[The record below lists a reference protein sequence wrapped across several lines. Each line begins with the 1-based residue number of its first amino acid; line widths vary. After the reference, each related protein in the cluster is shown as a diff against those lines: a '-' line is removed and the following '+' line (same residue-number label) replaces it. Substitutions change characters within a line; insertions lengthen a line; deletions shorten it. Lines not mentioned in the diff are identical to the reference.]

1 MLKSFMVRSLAL
13 MLVYFLFI
21 PMLPLVAIAVNK
33 TNRIK
38 AVSNA
43 GETVLSEKTIGEFHR
58 TQNRVLNSRLIE
70 VGNSDT
76 KVALWQEQKS
86 DGQIVPFYAISLDGQ
101 KMARVTETS
110 YDVLLRYKQFEPLKT
125 QPVVPTSLSADRI
138 DGDENIYIV
147 QYVTQ
152 PLEDYRKEIRETG
165 GTIYNYLANHSEL
178 VKMNDATR
186 NKIASLPFVRWVGD
200 YHPAY
205 KLESYLLNGLS
216 DMNNM
221 ATMRYNIM
229 VFERGSLQQNKVA
242 DYIRTLGGKVDLT
255 IPEGFR
261 MEATLTPA
269 QLLEIVKRH
278 EVLFIDRWSPPETD
292 MDLVRT
298 FGGAN
303 FIETTLGY
311 TGQGVSGEVMDNGVL
326 TTHNDFQATPATL
339 IHGTLGTTQSHG
351 TSTFGIVFGNGTANP
366 AGRGML
372 PNAKKIF
379 ANYSFLT
386 NRYTHTEELKQDPY
400 KAVFQSNS
408 WGNTQVLDYT
418 TLSAEMDD
426 ILFQKDFTLLNSQ
439 SNTGNQTSR
448 PQAWAKNVVS
458 IGGVRH
464 FNTAATTDDCWC
476 TGASIGP
483 AADGRIKP
491 DLAHF
496 YDSVLAPTS
505 SSNTAYT
512 QFGGTSAA
520 TPIVAGHFGIFFQ
533 MWHNGQFGNPTGAT
547 VFDSRPHM
555 TTTKAIMINTAV
567 QWSNTTGANVDL
579 TRMRQ
584 GWGRPDLQNLYNLRD
599 KMFIVN
605 ETDLLTNLA
614 TKSYT
619 VTVPSGSTTPLK
631 ATMTYADPMGT
642 VPSTRHRINDL
653 TLKVTS
659 PSNVVYYGNNGMTAS
674 GQWSTSG
681 GTGNIIDTVENVY
694 IQNPEAGNWTVE
706 VIASEV
712 IQDAN
717 PGTPAIDADFAL
729 VVSGVNPQTARKTQF
744 DFDGDNKTDISIFRP
759 SNGQWWIQQ
768 SSDNVAKVFTFG
780 TTTDKIVPADYDGDG
795 KTDVAFF
802 RPSTNEWFVLR
813 SSNLTFYS
821 APFGT
826 TNDIPTPADFDGDR
840 KADIAVYRQS
850 TGTWFIER
858 STGGTSII
866 PFGISQDLPAV
877 ADYDGDGKADIG
889 VFRPMGGSGSAEWWI
904 LRSSGGVFA
913 TPFGAATDKPI
924 AADYTGD
931 GKADVAFF
939 RPSTSEWFVL
949 RSEDLTFYSAPFG
962 TINDIPVPGDYD
974 GDTKTDLAVFRPL
987 NSTWF
992 VFKSSGGTI
1001 IQSFG
1006 TTGDKPV
1013 PSAFVP

>member
-1 MLKSFMVRSLAL
+1 
-13 MLVYFLFI
+13 
-21 PMLPLVAIAVNK
+21 
-33 TNRIK
+33 
-38 AVSNA
+38 
-43 GETVLSEKTIGEFHR
+43 
-58 TQNRVLNSRLIE
+58 
-70 VGNSDT
+70 
-76 KVALWQEQKS
+76 
-86 DGQIVPFYAISLDGQ
+86 
-101 KMARVTETS
+101 
-110 YDVLLRYKQFEPLKT
+110 
-125 QPVVPTSLSADRI
+125 
-138 DGDENIYIV
+138 
-147 QYVTQ
+147 
-152 PLEDYRKEIRETG
+152 
-165 GTIYNYLANHSEL
+165 
-178 VKMNDATR
+178 
-186 NKIASLPFVRWVGD
+186 VRWVGD

-216 DMNNM
+216 DMNDM

-229 VFERGSLQQNKVA
+229 VFERGLGQQNKVA

-269 QLLEIVKRH
+269 QLLEIVKRN

-292 MDLVRT
+292 MDIVRT

-311 TGQGVSGEVMDNGVL
+311 TGQGVSGEVMDNGL
-326 TTHNDFQATPATL
+326 LSTHNDFQGAPTTL

-351 TSTFGIVFGNGTANP
+351 TNTFGIVFGSGSVNP

-372 PNAKKIF
+372 PNAQRIF
-379 ANYSFLT
+379 ANYSFMT
-386 NRYTHTEELKQDPY
+386 NRYTHTEELKQAPY

-418 TLSAEMDD
+418 TISAEMDD

-439 SNTGNQTSR
+439 SNTANQNSR

-476 TGASIGP
+476 TGASVGP

-496 YDSVLAPTS
+496 YDSVMTTTS
-505 SSNTAYT
+505 TNNTAYT
-512 QFGGTSAA
+512 TGFGGTSAA
-520 TPIVAGHFGIFFQ
+520 TPITAGHFGIFFQ
-533 MWHNGQFGNPTGAT
+533 MWHSGLFGNPTGAT

-555 TTTKAIMINTAV
+555 TTTKAIMINTATL
-567 QWSNTTGANVDL
+567 WDNTTGANVDL
-579 TRMRQ
+579 TRVRQ
-584 GWGRPDLQNLYNLRD
+584 GWGRADLQNLYNLRNR
-599 KMFIVN
+599 MFIVD
-605 ETDLLTNLA
+605 ERDLLTNMA

-619 VTVPSGSTTPLK
+619 VTVPAGSTTPLK

-659 PSNVVYYGNNGMTAS
+659 PSNVVYYGNNGLTAS

-681 GTGNIIDTVENVY
+681 GTANIIDTVENVY

-729 VVSGVNPQTARKTQF
+729 VVSGVNPQTTRKAQF
-744 DFDGDNKTDISIFRP
+744 DFEGDGKTDISIFRP

-768 SSDNVAKVFTFG
+768 SSDNATKVFTFG
-780 TTTDKIVPADYDGDG
+780 TTTDRIVPADYDGDG

-821 APFGT
+821 APFGA
-826 TNDIPTPADFDGDR
+826 TNDIPAPGDFDGDG
-840 KADIAVYRQS
+840 KADLAVYRQS
-850 TGTWFIER
+850 AGTWFINR
-858 STGGTSII
+858 STGGTSTV
-866 PFGISQDLPAV
+866 PFGISQDLPV
-877 ADYDGDGKADIG
+877 VGDYDGDGKADVA
-889 VFRPMGGSGSAEWWI
+889 VFRPTGGSGNAEWWI
-904 LRSSGGVFA
+904 LKSTGGVFA
-913 TPFGAATDKPI
+913 TPFGSATDKPVQ
-924 AADYTGD
+924 ADYTGD
-931 GKADVAFF
+931 GKADVAFY
-939 RPSTSEWFVL
+939 RPSTSAWFVL
-949 RSEDLTFYSAPFG
+949 RSEDLSFYSAPFG
-962 TINDIPVPGDYD
+962 TTGDVPVAGDYD
-974 GDTKTDLAVFRPL
+974 GDTKTDLAVFRPS
-987 NSTWF
+987 NTTWF
-992 VFKSSGGTI
+992 VLKSTGGTTI
-1001 IQSFG
+1001 LPFG
-1006 TTGDKPV
+1006 TTGDRAV